1 MKKIAIVTCILLLA
15 GCSEKYPLTTNL
27 HLRTGSQPT
36 GIYNNSTIAV
46 LKGHDARR
54 ERTVVAYRIKDQ
66 PEILL
71 ENATEPHVLITD
83 RLANGFLEQGLVF
96 ENGAPVRIQINLDEL
111 LVNVSRPKLLY
122 SATARSHVTLT
133 INNRGTTLT
142 KTYDREANRESATR
156 PPVQDLEAMLNE
168 QLNEIVKQIL
178 QDDEVR
184 SAIRT
189 I

>member
-1 MKKIAIVTCILLLA
+1 MKKIAIITYILLLA
-15 GCSEKYPLTTNL
+15 GCSAKYPLTTNL

-36 GIYNNSTIAV
+36 GIYNNTITAA

-54 ERTVVAYRIKDQ
+54 ERTVVAYQMDQ
-66 PEILL
+66 PPILL

-111 LVNVSRPKLLY
+111 LVNVTRPKLLY

-133 INNRGTTLT
+133 LNNRGTTLT
-142 KTYDREANRESATR
+142 KIYDREANRESATR
-156 PPVQDLEAMLNE
+156 PPVQDLEAMLND
-168 QLNEIVKQIL
+168 QLNDIVKQIL

-184 SAIRT
+184 SAIR
-189 I
+189 II

>member
-1 MKKIAIVTCILLLA
+1 MKKIALVACILLLA
-15 GCSEKYPLTTNL
+15 GCSAKYPLTTNL
-27 HLRTGSQPT
+27 HLRVGSQST
-36 GIYNNSTIAV
+36 GIYNNTITAV

-54 ERTVVAYRIKDQ
+54 DKAVVAYRIGDQ

-83 RLANGFLEQGLVF
+83 RLANGLLEQGLVF
-96 ENGAPVRIQINLDEL
+96 QNSAPVRIQINLDEL
-111 LVNVSRPKLLY
+111 LANVSRPKLLY
-122 SATARSHVTLT
+122 SATARSHVTL
-133 INNRGTTLT
+133 ILNNRGTTLT

-168 QLNEIVKQIL
+168 QLNEIIKQIL

-184 SAIRT
+184 TAIRT
-189 I
+189 R